1 MQIKSLVGFTL
12 IELMVT
18 VAVVAI
24 LAAIAF
30 PSYQD
35 YVMRARRTD
44 GKGFLLSI
52 QQLVERSYTDS
63 NSYASAVASVVGASG
78 VTSPELFYQVTVA
91 SSTVSTYTLN
101 SAPRPGAQATDK
113 CGTFVIS
120 ETNAKTITALPLGST
135 LTKNDCWPR

>member
-1 MQIKSLVGFTL
+1 MRGKSVVGFTL

-35 YVMRARRTD
+35 YIMRARRTD
-44 GKGFLLSI
+44 GKGVLLST
-52 QQLVERSYTDS
+52 QQNVERAYTDM

-78 VTSPELFYQVTVA
+78 VTSPERYYQVTAA

-101 SAPRPGAQATDK
+101 SAPQGAQASDK
-113 CGTFVIS
+113 CGTFVIT
-120 ETNAKTITALPLGST
+120 ETSDKTITALPSGST
-135 LTKNDCWPR
+135 LTKDDCWPR

>member
-35 YVMRARRTD
+35 YVMRARRTE
-44 GKGFLLSI
+44 GKGFLLST
-52 QQLVERSYTDS
+52 QQLVERNYTDS

-101 SAPRPGAQATDK
+101 SAPQGAQAADK
-113 CGTFVIS
+113 CGTFVID
-120 ETNAKTITALPLGST
+120 ETHAKTIIAPSGST
-135 LTKNDCWPR
+135 LTRNDCWPR

>member
-1 MQIKSLVGFTL
+1 MRGKSVVGFTL

-35 YVMRARRTD
+35 YIMRARRTD
-44 GKGFLLSI
+44 GKGVLLST
-52 QQLVERSYTDS
+52 QQNVERAYTDM
-63 NSYASAVASVVGASG
+63 NSYASAVGFIGASG
-78 VTSPELFYQVTVA
+78 VTSPEGYYQVTVA

-101 SAPRPGAQATDK
+101 SAPQGAQASDK
-113 CGTFVIS
+113 CGTFVIT
-120 ETNAKTITALPLGST
+120 ETSDKTITALPSGST
-135 LTKNDCWPR
+135 LTKDDCWPR